1 MRFARKAAVVGL
13 AVMVGM
19 APCQRLAA
27 AAAPETAEDPGISV
41 CSLYT
46 MSTSTSLRINNGKAK
61 MHGEVV
67 GIPGVTK
74 LVAKL
79 TLQKYVDGGWK
90 AVNTDPYKKTVT
102 DSIILSMDREK
113 AVASGKRFRLKA
125 VYEVSYGGKTET
137 ITKHSGEACY

>member
-13 AVMVGM
+13 ALMVGM
-19 APCQRLAA
+19 SPCQRLAA

-41 CSLYT
+41 CSLYAADIYT
-46 MSTSTSLRINNGKAK
+46 KFDIVNGKAK

-74 LVAKL
+74 IVAKL

-90 AVNTDPYKKTVT
+90 AVNTDPYKKTVNGVF
-102 DSIILSMDREK
+102 LSMDREK